1 MGNYFRTIWRL
12 NVEQLKRLSRD
23 KTAMFFT
30 FLFPLIFLFVFGS
43 INRGN
48 GDISLDIAVLNK
60 SDTAFAKQFVDETK
74 NNKSIKINE
83 KITDINDAR
92 ERLGRGEIDSIL
104 ELPAD
109 FGKVNEKGIPGG
121 KAIVYYEESAPQ
133 AGQTF
138 GAIMNGVFDGINAKL
153 VPTEKP
159 FSVEQ
164 QAAKTTTLKP
174 FDYVFSGLIGFS
186 ILSMGLFGLANGL
199 PSDKKAGYLR
209 RLRATPL
216 RASQLILSTML
227 NYLLI
232 GLLSIAVMMVVGIWM
247 FEFQMKGDWLNFTAF
262 VGLGTIIML
271 GFGLAIGGWAKNEIQ
286 AAPLTQI
293 IAMPMM
299 FLSGSFFPRF
309 LMPEWL
315 QTISTFLPLTPI
327 IDGARLI
334 MTEGRTLLELGPQL
348 GLMALWGIVIY
359 FIAFKVF
366 RWE

>member
-1 MGNYFRTIWRL
+1 MKRYFTTIWQF
-12 NVEQLKRLSRD
+12 NVQQTKRFFRD
-23 KTAMFFT
+23 KVALFFT

-43 INRGN
+43 INRGS

-60 SDTAFAKQFVDETK
+60 SDTAFASQFNDDLK
-74 NNKSIKINE
+74 KNKSLKVND
-83 KITDINDAR
+83 KITNFDDAR

-104 ELPAD
+104 ELPAE
-109 FGKVNEKGIPGG
+109 FGAPNEKGIPSG

-138 GAIMNGVFDGINAKL
+138 GAIMTSVLDTINAKM
-153 VPTEKP
+153 VPQEKP
-159 FSVEQ
+159 LSVEQ
-164 QAAKTTTLKP
+164 KSAKTTTLKP
-174 FDYVFSGLIGFS
+174 FDYIFSGLIGFS

-199 PSDKKAGYLR
+199 PSDKKAGYIR

-216 RASQLILSTML
+216 RASQLIMAIGI
-227 NYLLI
+227 NYLFI
-232 GLLSIAVMMVVGIWM
+232 GLLSVALMMVVGIWL
-247 FEFQMKGDWLNFTAF
+247 FEFQMRGDWLTFTAF
-262 VGLGTIIML
+262 VALGTIVML

-315 QTISTFLPLTPI
+315 QGIATYLPLTPI
-327 IDGARLI
+327 IDGLRLI
-334 MTEGRTLLELGPQL
+334 LTENKGFLDLLPQL
-348 GLMALWGIVIY
+348 GLIGLWGVVIY
-359 FIAFKVF
+359 FVAFRIF

>member
-1 MGNYFRTIWRL
+1 MKHYFNTIWRL

-43 INRGN
+43 LNRGN
-48 GDISLDIAVLNK
+48 NDLSLDIAVLNK

-74 NNKSIKINE
+74 NNKSLKVND
-83 KITDINDAR
+83 KITTLDDAR

-104 ELPAD
+104 ELPAE
-109 FGKVNEKGIPGG
+109 FGKTNEKGLPSG
-121 KAIVYYEESAPQ
+121 KAIVYYEEASPQ

-138 GAIMNGVFDGINAKL
+138 GAIMNAVIDGINTKL
-153 VPTEKP
+153 VPAEKP

-232 GLLSIAVMMVVGIWM
+232 GLLSIAIMMVVGILM
-247 FEFQMKGDWLNFTAF
+247 FDFQMKGDWVNFTVF
-262 VGLGTIIML
+262 VGLGTIVML

-315 QTISTFLPLTPI
+315 QVISTFLPLTPI

-348 GLMALWGIVIY
+348 GLMALWGLVIY